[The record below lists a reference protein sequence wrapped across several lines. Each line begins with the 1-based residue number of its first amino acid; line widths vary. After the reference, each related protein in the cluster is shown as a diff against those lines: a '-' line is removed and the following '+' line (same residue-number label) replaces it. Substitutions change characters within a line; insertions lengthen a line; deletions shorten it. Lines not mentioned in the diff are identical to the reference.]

1 MSKATYHHG
10 DLESALLS
18 GAVERVRRV
27 GAEKVS
33 LRAIAGDLGVS
44 PSAAYHH
51 FPDKDALLTAA
62 GFTAIDKLADQQEVA
77 LSLITA
83 TGADGA
89 LARFRALGRSY
100 VDFALNEPHLFRLA
114 FGGHCVIP
122 NGIQVGNHGEEQPRA
137 WVILTTT
144 LDGLVGAGLLK
155 PEFRQKSEILVW
167 SAVHGVATLILE
179 GQLPLEAADEL
190 FDSLAQL
197 LGVRQL

>member
-1 MSKATYHHG
+1 MSKVAYHHG
-10 DLESALLS
+10 DLESALLF

-62 GFTAIDKLADQQEVA
+62 GFAAIDKLADQQEVA

-114 FGGHCVIP
+114 FGGHCVISD
-122 NGIQVGNHGEEQPRA
+122 GSQGQEQPRA

-144 LDGLVGAGLLK
+144 LDGLVDAGLLK

>member
-1 MSKATYHHG
+1 MSKAAYHHG
-10 DLESALLS
+10 DLESALLF
-18 GAVERVRRV
+18 GAVERVRKV

-62 GFTAIDKLADQQEVA
+62 GFAAIDKLADQQEVA

-83 TGADGA
+83 TGAEGA

-122 NGIQVGNHGEEQPRA
+122 EDNQGEVQPRA

-144 LDGLVGAGLLK
+144 LDGLVSTGLLK
-155 PEFRQKSEILVW
+155 AEFRQKSEILVW

-179 GQLPLEAADEL
+179 GQLPPEAADEL

-197 LGVRQL
+197 LGVRQ

>member
-18 GAVERVRRV
+18 GAVEQVRRV

-62 GFTAIDKLADQQEVA
+62 GFAAIDKLADQQEVA

-89 LARFRALGRSY
+89 LARFRTLGRSY

-122 NGIQVGNHGEEQPRA
+122 NEIQVDNQGEEQPRA
-137 WVILTTT
+137 WVILNTA
-144 LDGLVGAGLLK
+144 LDGLVDAGLLK

-179 GQLPLEAADEL
+179 GQLPPEAADEL

-197 LGVRQL
+197 LGVRQ

>member
-1 MSKATYHHG
+1 MSKAAYHHG
-10 DLESALLS
+10 DLESALLF
-18 GAVERVRRV
+18 GAVERVRKV

-62 GFTAIDKLADQQEVA
+62 GFAAIDKLADQQEVA

-122 NGIQVGNHGEEQPRA
+122 DGNQGEVQPRA

-155 PEFRQKSEILVW
+155 AEFRQKSEILVW

-179 GQLPLEAADEL
+179 GQLPPEAADEL

-197 LGVRQL
+197 LGVRQ

>member
-1 MSKATYHHG
+1 MRKPGYHHG
-10 DLESALLS
+10 DLESALLQ
-18 GAVERVRRV
+18 GAVDRVRLV

-62 GFTAIDKLADQQEVA
+62 GFAAIDKLADQQELA
-77 LSLITA
+77 LSMISMI
-83 TGADGA
+83 GVDGA

-114 FGGHCVIP
+114 FGEHCVIP
-122 NGIQVGNHGEEQPRA
+122 DAIDSEAPTRA
-137 WVILTTT
+137 WTILTAA
-144 LDGLVGAGLLK
+144 LDELVNEGLLK
-155 PEFRQKSEILVW
+155 FEFRQKSEILVW

-179 GQLPLEAADEL
+179 GKLPPEAADDL
-190 FDSLAQL
+190 FDSLAHM
-197 LGVRQL
+197 LGLDHE

>member
-1 MSKATYHHG
+1 MSKVAYHHG
-10 DLESALLS
+10 DLESALLF

-62 GFTAIDKLADQQEVA
+62 GFAAIDKLADQQEVA

-122 NGIQVGNHGEEQPRA
+122 DGSQGEEQPRA

-144 LDGLVGAGLLK
+144 LDGLVDAGLLK

>member
-1 MSKATYHHG
+1 MSKPAYHHG
-10 DLESALLS
+10 DLESALLA
-18 GAVERVRRV
+18 GALERVRQV

-33 LRAIAGDLGVS
+33 LRALAVDLGVS

-51 FPDKDALLTAA
+51 FPDKDALLSAA
-62 GFTAIDKLADQQEVA
+62 GFAAIDKLADQQELA
-77 LSLITA
+77 LAIISA

-122 NGIQVGNHGEEQPRA
+122 DALESDEPPRA
-137 WVILTTT
+137 WDILTSA
-144 LDGLVGAGLLK
+144 LDGLVEAGLLK
-155 PEFRQKSEILVW
+155 AEFRENSEILVW

-179 GQLPLEAADEL
+179 GQLPAEAADGL
-190 FDSLAQL
+190 FDSLAQM
-197 LGVRQL
+197 LGVRP